1 MEKKTI
7 GILGG
12 MGPLATVDLFKK
24 IVLNTQANCDQDH
37 LHIIVDNASPIPD
50 RTAAILSGGEDP
62 VPAMQA
68 AARNLEKAGADLI
81 IMPCNTVHYFYEPV
95 QAAVNIPVLHMI
107 RLTAQELLGKGCKT
121 AALLAT
127 NGCAKAGMYQKA
139 MAEAGLTLLT
149 PDPEQQN
156 MVNGMVY
163 DGIKAG
169 NAAYSPD
176 PLIGV
181 TEDLLKKGA
190 ECVILGCTELPLAW
204 DLYSLE
210 RYPSCDPTTVLA
222 RAAIRAA
229 GGKVVGE

>member
-1 MEKKTI
+1 
-7 GILGG
+7 
-12 MGPLATVDLFKK
+12 
-24 IVLNTQANCDQDH
+24 
-37 LHIIVDNASPIPD
+37 
-50 RTAAILSGGEDP
+50 
-62 VPAMQA
+62 
-68 AARNLEKAGADLI
+68 
-81 IMPCNTVHYFYEPV
+81 
-95 QAAVNIPVLHMI
+95 
-107 RLTAQELLGKGCKT
+107 
-121 AALLAT
+121 
-127 NGCAKAGMYQKA
+127 MYQKA

-181 TEDLLKKGA
+181 TEDLLHKGA

-204 DLYSLE
+204 DRYSLE